1 MTEIASCLMSSIVL
15 DKNKLAMNCPSY
27 FSWHCCLITCSDHV
41 LYVDIGHWNW
51 HPKKKKL
58 IINIIICTL
67 VETPMWN
74 DSLCNMKFEMNNWR
88 GDRKISKSSYWNF
101 KWMNECFFKYENILS
116 YWILIMIQVLVLLI
130 ILKTQN
136 CNNYC
141 KYLVFLHYIFY

>member
-27 FSWHCCLITCSDHV
+27 FSWHCCLIITTCSDHV
-41 LYVDIGHWNW
+41 LYVDISHWNW

-58 IINIIICTL
+58 IINIIIICAL

-88 GDRKISKSSYWNF
+88 GDSKISKSSYWNF
-101 KWMNECFFKYENILS
+101 KWMN
-116 YWILIMIQVLVLLI
+116 I
-130 ILKTQN
+130 ILDIIILDINHDPGFGFIDHFKDSKLQ
-136 CNNYC
+136 
-141 KYLVFLHYIFY
+141 